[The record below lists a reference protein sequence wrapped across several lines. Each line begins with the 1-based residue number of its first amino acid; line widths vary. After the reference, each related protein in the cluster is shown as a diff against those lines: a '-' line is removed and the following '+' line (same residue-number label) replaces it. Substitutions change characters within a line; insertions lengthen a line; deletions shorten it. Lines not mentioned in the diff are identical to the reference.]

1 MHSLVSSKLNFAH
14 NRLLSL
20 LAIIMTSFPIIC
32 KNTVSK
38 YTQFNRTS
46 LDL

>member
-1 MHSLVSSKLNFAH
+1 MHSLVSSKLNFAC

-20 LAIIMTSFPIIC
+20 LAVIMTNFAYIC

-38 YTQFNRTS
+38 
-46 LDL
+46 